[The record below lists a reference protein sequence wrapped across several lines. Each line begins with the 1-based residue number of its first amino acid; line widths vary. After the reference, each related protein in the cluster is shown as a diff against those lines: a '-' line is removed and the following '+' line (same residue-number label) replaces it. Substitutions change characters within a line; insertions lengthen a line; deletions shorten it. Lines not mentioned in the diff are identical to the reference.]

1 MGITPLALELLLE
14 DTTEELLDDLIDEAL
29 DDTTDELLDDLIEE
43 LLDDLIDELLEET
56 MLLDEERT
64 LEELSELAELDTPQL
79 PTTPNGEGWE
89 VQVAVEIQLLLF
101 S

>member
-43 LLDDLIDELLEET
+43 LLEET

-79 PTTPNGEGWE
+79 PTTPKGEGWE